1 MRGMVDVVTP
11 DIAAVLDRTKTSHRK
26 AAHIFSAMASIGQLH
41 HDAEELVI
49 SPALSEEHE

>member
-49 SPALSEEHE
+49 SPALSEEH